1 MAKRG
6 RPIKGIEHVEDLNAS
21 DDAKL
26 KLKTVMA
33 TLTGEKSIEEACA
46 ELGVEKSAFFKMR
59 DRALVGA
66 LHGLEPR
73 QVGRPRKEKTTDQE
87 RIEDLEEELQEMRI
101 DLEAAYIREELAVA
115 MPHVLIP
122 REERLQKEKERKEK
136 ARKDKAAKKKRKE
149 KQRQKS
155 RKTNRKA

>member
-33 TLTGEKSIEEACA
+33 TLTGEKSIEEACE

-66 LHGLEPR
+66 LHGLEPK

-101 DLEAAYIREELAVA
+101 DLEAAYLREELAVA
-115 MPHVLIP
+115 MPHVLISK
-122 REERLQKEKERKEK
+122 EERLAKEK
-136 ARKDKAAKKKRKE
+136 ARKKKEAKKKRKQ
-149 KQRQKS
+149 KLRQKS